1 MTREEAISRLI
12 VALDTQDLAEARGW
26 VKALRGR
33 VGCFKVGLEAFTA
46 FGPAFVEELVGQGE
60 RVFLDLK
67 LHDIPNTVAQ
77 AARACARLG
86 VFMLNVH
93 ASGGLAMMAAA
104 QAAVQAEQPKTRLL
118 AVTVL
123 TSLDEPSLLQLGVE
137 GPLPAT
143 VMRWAKLAKDAG
155 LSGIVCSG
163 QELPHLREF
172 FPPPFLLVVP
182 GIRPARGSHQDQ
194 RRVATPAEAIRQG
207 ADFIVVG
214 RPITS
219 ASDPQRACE
228 QILEEMVT
236 QC

>member
-12 VALDTQDLAEARGW
+12 VALDTKDLALARHW
-26 VKALRGR
+26 VNLLRGR
-33 VGCFKVGLEAFTA
+33 VGCFKVGLEAFTT
-46 FGPAFVEELVGQGE
+46 FGPALVEELVGQGE

-77 AARACARLG
+77 AARNCARLG

-104 QAAVQAEQPKTRLL
+104 QAAVQAERPETVLL

-123 TSLDEPSLLQLGVE
+123 TSLDEAALAQLGVE
-137 GPLPAT
+137 GPLGHT
-143 VMRWAKLAKDAG
+143 VMRWASLAKKAG
-155 LSGIVCSG
+155 LSGVVCSAR
-163 QELPHLREF
+163 ELPRLREL
-172 FPPPFLLVVP
+172 FPPPFALVVP
-182 GIRPARGSHQDQ
+182 GIRPARSSHHDQ
-194 RRVATPAEAIRQG
+194 MRVATPAEAIRQG

-219 ASDPQRACE
+219 ASDPQKACE
-228 QILEEMVT
+228 EILEEIVT